1 MTALSAAVPRLL
13 SIPIARPGDRNPAFR
28 STPPHPS
35 AAPYR
40 NKTGN
45 PHAFLPP
52 KHSFPEAT
60 TPAPLRP
67 ATPSAL
73 HPDSPPAA
81 TLPPP
86 QHSPPQSSRNPPCSN
101 TLDASAYPC
110 IPPHTLAQTPAQSPT
125 QNPAQ
130 APAPLRRYPIRTP
143 SHLVRSYSPHYDT
156 NRVFII
162 LFIKY
167 YIVYLEVNT

>member
-1 MTALSAAVPRLL
+1 MHSSPR
-13 SIPIARPGDRNPAFR
+13 SIPSPKQPLPQQVPA
-28 STPPHPS
+28 T
-35 AAPYR
+35 AAPAC
-40 NKTGN
+40 TQ
-45 PHAFLPP
+45 LPP
-52 KHSFPEAT
+52 QPASLPQQSRSYPARGHPQLAT
-60 TPAPLRP
+60 TTTRAPLRP

-101 TLDASAYPC
+101 TLDASAYPRT
-110 IPPHTLAQTPAQSPT
+110 PSHTLAQNPAQSPT
-125 QNPAQ
+125 QSPAQ